1 MSIKLLALS
10 SSRVGKGAF
19 LESALPL
26 ISKFLPGSKGPIAFI
41 PFASV
46 SKDYQ
51 AYGTMVS
58 EALAR
63 LSLTITLVEP
73 QNAKDVIEASSAI
86 MVGGGNTFKL
96 LHDLYELDLI
106 DLIRKKV
113 QQGSPYIGWSAGAN
127 IAGPTI
133 CTTNDMPVIQ
143 PKSFTA
149 LQFLPFQL
157 NPHYLNEIK
166 EGFNGETRDMRLIEF
181 ITLNPGI
188 PVVGLPEGSA
198 LWLEN
203 NQLQYIDE
211 NNGVLFAGGDN
222 NKSSLSPGMDI
233 NYLLKPSA
241 VTGKQ

>member
-1 MSIKLLALS
+1 
-10 SSRVGKGAF
+10 
-19 LESALPL
+19 
-26 ISKFLPGSKGPIAFI
+26 
-41 PFASV
+41 
-46 SKDYQ
+46 
-51 AYGTMVS
+51 MVS
-58 EALAR
+58 EALAK
-63 LSLTITLVEP
+63 LSLTINVVEP
-73 QNAKDVIEASSAI
+73 QNAQDVIEASSAI

-96 LHDLYELDLI
+96 LHDLYELDLL

-203 NQLQYIDE
+203 NQLQYIGE
-211 NNGVLFAGGDN
+211 NNGVLFSGGDN
-222 NKSSLSPGMDI
+222 NKSSLTPGMDI
-233 NYLLKPSA
+233 NYLLKP
-241 VTGKQ
+241 